1 VRLPL
6 DAGRFTQSGKSRKEN
21 RKVSRNNV
29 YRSAVKEF
37 EVVGMKRWES
47 LVDQKIRE
55 AMEQGEFDN
64 LTGAGQP
71 IDLSVVP

>member
-1 VRLPL
+1 
-6 DAGRFTQSGKSRKEN
+6 
-21 RKVSRNNV
+21 
-29 YRSAVKEF
+29 
-37 EVVGMKRWES
+37 MKRWES

-71 IDLSVVP
+71 IDLSMVP

>member
-1 VRLPL
+1 MRLL
-6 DAGRFTQSGKSRKEN
+6 FRTIVFTQRRRAAKKN
-21 RKVSRNNV
+21 RKVSQNNFC
-29 YRSAVKEF
+29 RSAVKEF

-71 IDLSVVP
+71 IDLSMVP